1 MFKPV
6 IVKYLLIKY
15 QKTKLL
21 EALALG
27 PMFCL
32 YRLEALALGL
42 MFCLYWLEGQ
52 SLGPMFRSTTRS
64 ARSLTELVMRPYGA
78 LEV

>member
-27 PMFCL
+27 
-32 YRLEALALGL
+32 L
-42 MFCLYWLEGQ
+42 MYCLYWLEGQ